1 MACNTATSA
10 AIKELRAAYS
20 DLIIV
25 GLEPALKPAV
35 EHKKDSKVGV
45 MATPLTLK
53 EKKFNDLMNKYV
65 TKADIRKI
73 PAPDLVEFIE
83 SGNVDSPELETYL
96 QKLLS
101 PYKDSDSIVL
111 GCTHFPFAKKV
122 IQKIMGDDTFI
133 VDGGE
138 GAARET
144 KHLLEKSNLLSDK
157 TEKGSVKFENSRN
170 TKEELELSQKLFNL

>member
-1 MACNTATSA
+1 
-10 AIKELRAAYS
+10 
-20 DLIIV
+20 IV

-83 SGNVDSPELETYL
+83 SGDVDSPELETYL

-101 PYKDSDSIVL
+101 PYKDSDSL
-111 GCTHFPFAKKV
+111 CL
-122 IQKIMGDDTFI
+122 
-133 VDGGE
+133 
-138 GAARET
+138 AAHIF
-144 KHLLEKSNLLSDK
+144 HLPK
-157 TEKGSVKFENSRN
+157 R
-170 TKEELELSQKLFNL
+170 